1 MYIRDELK
9 YKSKII
15 LFQSVNVNMRVDV
28 DTKIESENVQRSKY
42 DFNEYLN

>member
-42 DFNEYLN
+42 DFNEY